1 MPELPQIAVIACGG
15 FLKLKV
21 MTTKDEALNEFKQFL
36 EDKRQEYSDEV
47 DDEAMQWQEDADQPE
62 SEYYEIAKKEYDE
75 ILKRKGEIDDL
86 LDNIENLLINQ

>member
-1 MPELPQIAVIACGG
+1 
-15 FLKLKV
+15 

-62 SEYYEIAKKEYDE
+62 SEDYELAKKEYDE
-75 ILKRKGEIDDL
+75 ILKRKGEIDTL
-86 LDNIENLLINQ
+86 LGDIENFLINQ

>member
-1 MPELPQIAVIACGG
+1 
-15 FLKLKV
+15 

-62 SEYYEIAKKEYDE
+62 SEDYELAKKEYDE
-75 ILKRKGEIDDL
+75 ILKRKGEIDTL
-86 LDNIENLLINQ
+86 LDDIENFLINQ